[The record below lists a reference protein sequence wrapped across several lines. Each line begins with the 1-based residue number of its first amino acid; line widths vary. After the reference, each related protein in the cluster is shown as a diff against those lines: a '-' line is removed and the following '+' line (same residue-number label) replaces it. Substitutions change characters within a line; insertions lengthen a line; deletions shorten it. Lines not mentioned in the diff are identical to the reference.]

1 MATEAKKTYFQE
13 RMDLLGITDEENS
26 LRVRNPEAEWPQSE
40 WAWKPIF
47 TEDKHGNI
55 EILVY
60 RVDGEIVMEEKIG
73 EGKTSHLNAKYHPYK
88 IKRLAKPITG
98 KDGREAKYL
107 FPKGCGSLPFFPPHL
122 VKKFQD
128 KTPIKTLFLTEGY
141 FKSFKASMHGMD
153 IVGLGSITH
162 YRDKE
167 TGGLHSDILKLIETC
182 SVQNV
187 VWMVDGDCTRL
198 SRKAYEETGDL
209 YTRPFSFFSSMSQI
223 QKMLDQ
229 YDIRKYF
236 MHPLSDEYSELGNPK
251 GLDDFLVAMKGRE
264 DEFVQDALALE
275 RRSKFFYRDEVTF
288 SVGRIHRYFH
298 LSNVEAFITYHANN
312 YPKLLKEEFIFHG
325 TRYKWNEEKRTCDI
339 IVPADAKRYFRVG
352 DEYYE
357 HIEIPNKYG
366 QLEKVIRR
374 RKKGTILDDHGK
386 KIIEHITRFYDFCVV
401 PDHVNYQQV
410 INGCYNLYAPFEH
423 EASEDLECPHILEF
437 MKHIFGNRN
446 IHVRVHDQ
454 LYEINEFELG
464 MDYVQLLYQQPQQ
477 ALPILCLVS
486 RENQTGKS
494 TFAKFLKLLFTAN
507 TAIVGNA
514 ELANDFNA
522 SWASK
527 LVIACDEA
535 KIDKQTI
542 VEKIKMH
549 STADKIF
556 MNAKGKD
563 HVEIDF
569 FGKFILI
576 SNYEEN
582 FIGVGEEDIRYW
594 VRKVPRLAKPVTN
607 LLNMMKEE
615 IPAFLNYM
623 SKRKMKTECLS
634 RAWFHENFI
643 KTDALK
649 KIIQSSRST
658 AEKEML
664 EYMRE
669 LFIITG
675 ANEIL
680 MAPNDVRYEVL
691 RNKFELNYI
700 RRILGDNMKL
710 ELWSQLEYQGSKFNS
725 ESELKDAFPNY
736 EEEHLKRNQIS
747 RRYSYPRLS
756 EGGGDPQWVS
766 KVGRPF
772 VFRRENFVTELE
784 LSMKPITDAMPAPP
798 EHETAPGIHTASQ
811 DPSLPF

>member
-1 MATEAKKTYFQE
+1 
-13 RMDLLGITDEENS
+13 MDLLGITPEVNS
-26 LRVRNPEAEWPQSE
+26 LLVHNPEAEWPQSDY
-40 WAWKPIF
+40 ASKPVF

-60 RVDGEIVMEEKIG
+60 RVDGEIVMEEKVG
-73 EGKTSHLNAKYHPYK
+73 EGKMSHVNAKYVPYK

-98 KDGREAKYL
+98 KDGKEAKYL
-107 FPKGCGSLPFFPPHL
+107 FPKGCGSLPFFPPQL
-122 VKKFQD
+122 VEKFRKKE
-128 KTPIKTLFLTEGY
+128 TIKTLFLTEGY
-141 FKSFKASMHGMD
+141 FKSFKAAMHGMD

-162 YRDKE
+162 YRDKD
-167 TGGLHSDILKLIETC
+167 TGGLHSDILKLIEKC
-182 SVQNV
+182 GVQNV

-223 QKMLDQ
+223 QKMLEK

-236 MHPLSDEYSELGNPK
+236 MHPLSDEYNELGNPK
-251 GLDDFLVAMKGRE
+251 GLDDFLIALKGRE
-264 DEFVQDALALE
+264 EEFIQDAIGLD
-275 RRSKFFYRDEVTF
+275 RRPKYFYRDEVTY
-288 SVGRIHRYFH
+288 SVQRIHRYFH
-298 LSNVEAFITYHANN
+298 LGTVEGFIQYHANN

-325 TRYKWNEEKRTCDI
+325 TRYKWNAEKNTCEVV
-339 IVPADAKRYFRVG
+339 VPADAKRYFRVG

-366 QLEKVIRR
+366 QLEKVIRK
-374 RKKGTILDDHGK
+374 RKKGTILDDHTS
-386 KIIEHITRFYDFCVV
+386 KIIKHITRFYDFCVV

-410 INGCYNLYAPFEH
+410 ISGCYNLYAPFEH
-423 EASEDLECPHILEF
+423 EASEDSDCPHILDF
-437 MKHIFGNRN
+437 IKHIFGNRD
-446 IHVRVHDQ
+446 IRVHVGDQ
-454 LYEINEFELG
+454 SYEVNEFDLG

-477 ALPILCLVS
+477 VLPILCLVS

-522 SWASK
+522 SWAAK
-527 LVIACDEA
+527 LVIVCDEA
-535 KIDKQTI
+535 KIDKAA
-542 VEKIKMH
+542 VLEKVKMQ
-549 STADKIF
+549 STGDKIF

-582 FIGVGEEDIRYW
+582 FISVGEEDIRYW
-594 VRKVPRLAKPVTN
+594 VRKVPRLKKPVTN
-607 LLNMMKEE
+607 LLSMMKDE

-623 SKRKMKTECLS
+623 NKRKMKTECLS

-658 AEKEML
+658 AEKEIL

-675 ANEIL
+675 AKEIL
-680 MAPNDVRYEVL
+680 MTPNDVRYEVL

-700 RRILGDNMKL
+700 RRILSDNMKL
-710 ELWSQLEYQGSKFNS
+710 ELWTQYEYQGSKFNTVD
-725 ESELKDAFPNY
+725 ELKGAFPKY
-736 EEEHLKRNQIS
+736 EEQHLKLNQIS

-756 EGGGDPQWVS
+756 ESGGDPVWIA

-772 VFRRENFVTELE
+772 VFHRQNFVSDVEYNL
-784 LSMKPITDAMPAPP
+784 KPVADAIPAPP
-798 EHETAPGIHTASQ
+798 GDEQ
-811 DPSLPF
+811 LPSIVQAANNEELPF